1 MLQLDPNPNAD
12 MAQLENIFWDY
23 NFTLTGRDIYNFIL
37 GEKEI
42 SYLNRDEVRARV
54 LMNTE
59 WYELIEIFG
68 LKSLG
73 SIITGSTLKWVW
85 VDDLRN
91 QYALAGNVI
100 KRTLSQAL
108 PVPG

>member
-1 MLQLDPNPNAD
+1 MLQIDPNPNAD
-12 MAQLENIFWDY
+12 LAYLENIFWDY
-23 NFTLTGRDIYNFIL
+23 DLPLTGKDIYSFIL

-59 WYELIEIFG
+59 WYRLIDILG
-68 LKSLG
+68 LKNLG
-73 SIITGSTLKWVW
+73 SIITGDTLKWVW
-85 VDDLRN
+85 VDDLRK

-100 KRTLSQAL
+100 KRALS
-108 PVPG
+108 